1 MLEAYWSWLRTVAP
15 EEGSKLEDAVDYAN
29 NQKEKLSRFLED
41 GIIPISNNLAEN
53 AIRPF
58 VIGRKNWL
66 FCNSVKGADSSAVIY
81 TLVETA
87 KANGI
92 EPYDYLFCLLS
103 LLPGLGKNLSDE
115 QLDEL
120 MPWHPVM
127 RKHLARLRSKDE

>member
-1 MLEAYWSWLRTVAP
+1 MTQITYSEPGSLRKRAFERLEP
-15 EEGSKLEDAVDYAN
+15 CEG
-29 NQKEKLSRFLED
+29 KLSCTVLRGGTGSDVSLLPEM
-41 GIIPISNNLAEN
+41 
-53 AIRPF
+53 
-58 VIGRKNWL
+58 